1 MSGFKHKLGIL
12 RKLKKLYQLTVSLR
26 EFLRYYS
33 RPGAARYCRG
43 VFLGMDTWVA
53 FMMCNANSF
62 KSLMA
67 GSALLLLVAPAVQA
81 AEQLP
86 DAPAIDAR
94 AFILMD
100 YASGKVLTEGNA
112 DEKLD
117 PASLTKIMTSYV
129 VGQALKANKIKL
141 TDMVTIGRD
150 AWATG
155 NPALRGSSVM
165 FLKPGEQVSVEN
177 LNKGVIIQS
186 GNDASI
192 AIADYVAGSQDSFVS
207 LMNGYAQKIGLT
219 NTTFKTVHGL
229 DAPGQ
234 YSTARDM
241 ALLTKAMIHD
251 VPEEYAVHK
260 EKEFTFNNIRQP
272 NRNRLLWSSNL
283 NVDGVKTGTT
293 AGAGYNLVSSAT
305 QGDMRLIA
313 VVLGTKSDRVRFNE
327 SEKLLTWGFRFY
339 ETVTPIKADATFIS
353 QRVWFGD
360 KSEVNL
366 GAGEAGSVTIPKG
379 QLKNLKASYT
389 LSQPQ
394 LTAPLTKGQV
404 VGTIDFKLNDK
415 TIEQRPLIVMEAVEE
430 GGFFSRMIDFVLM
443 KLHGWF
449 GSWFS

>member
-1 MSGFKHKLGIL
+1 
-12 RKLKKLYQLTVSLR
+12 
-26 EFLRYYS
+26 
-33 RPGAARYCRG
+33 
-43 VFLGMDTWVA
+43 
-53 FMMCNANSF
+53 MMCNTNAF
-62 KSLMA
+62 RSLLA
-67 GSALLLLVAPAVQA
+67 GSALLLVVAPAVQA
-81 AEQLP
+81 ADQLP
-86 DAPAIDAR
+86 DAPSIDAR

-129 VGQALKANKIKL
+129 VGQALKAGKIKL
-141 TDMVTIGRD
+141 PDMVTIGRD

-234 YSTARDM
+234 FSTARDM
-241 ALLTKAMIHD
+241 ALLTRAMIHD

-339 ETVTPIKADATFIS
+339 EPVTPIKPDATFIS
-353 QRVWFGD
+353 QRVWYGD
-360 KSEVNL
+360 TSEVKL
-366 GAGEAGSVTIPKG
+366 GAGEAGSVTIPRG
-379 QLKNLKASYT
+379 RLKNLKASYT
-389 LSQPQ
+389 LTQPQ

-430 GGFFSRMIDFVLM
+430 GGFFSRMMDFVLM
-443 KLHGWF
+443 KFHEWFGGWF
-449 GSWFS
+449 S